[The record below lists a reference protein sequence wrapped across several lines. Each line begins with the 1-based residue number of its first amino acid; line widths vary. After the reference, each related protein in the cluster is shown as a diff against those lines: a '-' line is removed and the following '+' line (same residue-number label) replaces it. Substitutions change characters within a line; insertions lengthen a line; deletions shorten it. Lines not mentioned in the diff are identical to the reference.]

1 MHTNFKVAMKF
12 IAGLLFGFSL
22 MTGANALIPEPPHHL
37 STANMPFDQRL
48 EQMKQTDAVLLQAT
62 PQERKAYWEKMKAQ
76 RHAMSPED
84 RKVMHEKMKANWRVM
99 TPEQKQAIKAE
110 RKAYFNG
117 LTPDEQAAIRARK
130 ARWENMNP
138 EEKKNWNKAAG

>member
-1 MHTNFKVAMKF
+1 MHSNSKAVMHT
-12 IAGLLFGFSL
+12 IAGLLFSLSL
-22 MTGANALIPEPPHHL
+22 MAGANAVIPEPPNPM

-48 EQMKQTDAVLLQAT
+48 DQMKQTDAALLQVT

-84 RKVMHEKMKANWRVM
+84 RKLMHEKMKANWKSM
-99 TPEQKQAIKAE
+99 TPEQKEAIKAE

-117 LTPDEQAAIRARK
+117 LTPDEQAAIRAHK
-130 ARWENMNP
+130 ARRDNMNP
-138 EEKKNWNKAAG
+138 EEKKNWNKAAS